1 MQKQSEDTIIKN
13 IRNLFRLKL
22 ENETIKDKVIRD
34 IKTLFKQQKEDYY
47 KLVRVGNFIILNMK
61 VMVIE
66 IKPY

>member
-1 MQKQSEDTIIKN
+1 MQKPSEDTIIKN

-22 ENETIKDKVIRD
+22 ENETIKDKVIGD